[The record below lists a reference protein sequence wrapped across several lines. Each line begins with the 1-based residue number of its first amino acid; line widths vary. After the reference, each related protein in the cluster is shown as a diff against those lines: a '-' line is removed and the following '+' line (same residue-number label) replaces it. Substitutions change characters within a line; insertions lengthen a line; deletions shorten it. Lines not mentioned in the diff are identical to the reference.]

1 MQALKLANIP
11 EITFVDLYADD
22 FRRENSNMGCSNKFR
37 NPDDR
42 KSQIIMRNQKTRQIE
57 LRTTLQSYNMNNV
70 SRFFSRFEENFALL
84 LSGTWC
90 LLFKPFLWLLVLL
103 LVILILR
110 NRPPETS
117 KSAW

>member
-42 KSQIIMRNQKTRQIE
+42 KSQIIMRIQKTRQIE
-57 LRTTLQSYNMNNV
+57 LRTTLQSYNINNV
-70 SRFFSRFEENFALL
+70 SRFFFDLKRILL
-84 LSGTWC
+84 YCFPELDAYFLNHSCDYYYYFLSY
-90 LLFKPFLWLLVLL
+90 
-103 LVILILR
+103 
-110 NRPPETS
+110 
-117 KSAW
+117 

>member
-42 KSQIIMRNQKTRQIE
+42 KSQIIMRIQKTRQIE
-57 LRTTLQSYNMNNV
+57 LRTTLQSYLQYKQ
-70 SRFFSRFEENFALL
+70 RFTIFFSIWREFCFIA
-84 LSGTWC
+84 
-90 LLFKPFLWLLVLL
+90 F
-103 LVILILR
+103 R
-110 NRPPETS
+110 NLMLTF
-117 KSAW
+117 

>member
-42 KSQIIMRNQKTRQIE
+42 KSQIIMRIKKTRQIE
-57 LRTTLQSYNMNNV
+57 LRTTLQSYNINNV
-70 SRFFSRFEENFALL
+70 SRFFFLDLKRILL
-84 LSGTWC
+84 YCFPELDVYFLNHSCDYYYYFLSY
-90 LLFKPFLWLLVLL
+90 
-103 LVILILR
+103 
-110 NRPPETS
+110 
-117 KSAW
+117 